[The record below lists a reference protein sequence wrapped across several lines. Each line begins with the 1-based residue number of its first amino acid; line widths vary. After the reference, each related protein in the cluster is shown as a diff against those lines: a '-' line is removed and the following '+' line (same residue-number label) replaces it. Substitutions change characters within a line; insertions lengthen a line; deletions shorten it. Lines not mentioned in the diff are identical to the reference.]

1 MSVDV
6 RGHDTELDVHGV
18 FSDGRG
24 TCFVDVRAAVVGHVF
39 VERLDE
45 KHVDGRG
52 ADVLGVTCRSGLD
65 GLVFATVVVLVG
77 GSGT

>member
-39 VERLDE
+39 VEGLDE
-45 KHVDGRG
+45 KHVGGRG
-52 ADVLGVTCRSGLD
+52 TDVLGV
-65 GLVFATVVVLVG
+65 LVG
-77 GSGT
+77 PVLTVSFLRR